1 MVLPIYGTKLYKP
14 FVPLY
19 PTPEEIP
26 LETTCVTISV
36 PANPAWIGLWVGA
49 LLVLCEPENFQEFE
63 GGISRETTAEIFRE
77 ALIDA
82 LASAESACE
91 LMPSPY
97 WDNATDNEE
106 SEPETEQ
113 TWYGTVTDWL
123 APVDELNF
131 EQNAALWV
139 LTGFVAYAAGIGSA
153 IFFRT
158 TAKRFIIA
166 IETTDIAE
174 IIRVVVDAAEFN
186 IDTTDIPEGTII
198 EQEVITDPDVT
209 EHDIYVIKGGT

>member
-1 MVLPIYGTKLYKP
+1 MLPIYGNKIYAP
-14 FVPLY
+14 YRPLF

-26 LETTCVTISV
+26 LETTCVTISI
-36 PANPAWIGLWVGA
+36 PENAAFIGLWIGVLLA
-49 LLVLCEPENFQEFE
+49 LCDPENFVQFD
-63 GGISRETTAEIFRE
+63 GGISTETTAEIFRE

-82 LASAESACE
+82 LVSSESACE

-97 WDNATDNEE
+97 WDDATDNEE

-113 TWYGTVTDWL
+113 VWYGAVTDWL

-139 LTGFVAYAAGIGSA
+139 LTGFVAYAAGVGAA

-166 IETTDIAE
+166 IETTDVAE
-174 IIRVVVDAAEFN
+174 IIRVVVDAAEFG
-186 IDTTDIPEGTII
+186 IDTTGVAAGTII
-198 EQEVITDPDVT
+198 EQEVVTDPDVT
-209 EHDIYVIKGGT
+209 EHDIYVIKGEI